1 MDFLGLLW
9 TAISFVLGV
18 VWTIAWFIIRDLIS
32 TVLWLG
38 IAVWV
43 LLVVRYR
50 SLAGGSLALA
60 RYVRTGLRYLW
71 RWVRG
76 RPDDAPAV
84 VETRVQTEYRSR
96 VPLGY
101 VSASAQMNA
110 LIVGLLVLM
119 FHL

>member
-1 MDFLGLLW
+1 MDFLSLLW

-32 TVLWLG
+32 TLLWLG
-38 IAVWV
+38 IAVWA

-50 SLAGGSLALA
+50 SLAGGSLAFV
-60 RYVRTGLRYLW
+60 RYFRTGLRIVW

-76 RPDDAPAV
+76 KPGDVPVA
-84 VETRVQTEYRSR
+84 VETRIQTQYRSR
-96 VPLGY
+96 IPLGF